1 MSQVHLNN
9 RDNPGSE
16 KAAWVFP
23 GQGSQ
28 QVGMGR
34 ELYIKSSAARRLF
47 YDADSVLGRRLSE
60 IIFQGPSYLLQ
71 QTINAQPAIMVVSL
85 VFLAM
90 AQERKLMSSLVPTYV
105 VGHSLGEYTAAVA
118 AEAFSFEDGLRLVQ
132 ERGCLMQQAGERNP
146 GAMAAILGLDEAA
159 VEELCQET
167 GAQVC
172 NLNAPEQ
179 IVIGGSVE
187 VVENAIGRAR
197 SYGAQRTIRLN
208 VSGAFHTTLMEFA
221 VEGMT
226 TALARSEIRD
236 PRVPIIAN
244 SSAEPITTAA
254 ALRGELAYQLTHPVQ
269 WQRSV
274 KYMIANGVATF
285 VEIGPG
291 NVLAGLVRCIVP
303 EAITININEVALTGR

>member
-254 ALRGELAYQLTHPVQ
+254 ALRGELAYQLT
-269 WQRSV
+269 
-274 KYMIANGVATF
+274 
-285 VEIGPG
+285 
-291 NVLAGLVRCIVP
+291 
-303 EAITININEVALTGR
+303 